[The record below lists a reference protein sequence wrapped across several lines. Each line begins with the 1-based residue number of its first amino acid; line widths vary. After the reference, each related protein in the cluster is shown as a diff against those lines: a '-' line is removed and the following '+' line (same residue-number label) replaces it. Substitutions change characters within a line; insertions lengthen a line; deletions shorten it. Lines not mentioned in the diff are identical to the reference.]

1 MGLCVVY
8 GYYMIFISLISS
20 RTSGIQPNVF
30 RNPLAANVSSCTV
43 AAVGRRRGMTHSRVV
58 QMTSFLLFTPRRQP
72 RSTTVW
78 TNRSSPPLKVPIY
91 GLLLLQVEA
100 TRSSAVLVVIII
112 NVACHVAELPVV
124 TKAVAYTTP
133 VV

>member
-1 MGLCVVY
+1 
-8 GYYMIFISLISS
+8 
-20 RTSGIQPNVF
+20 
-30 RNPLAANVSSCTV
+30 
-43 AAVGRRRGMTHSRVV
+43 MTHSRVV

-91 GLLLLQVEA
+91 GLLLLLQVEA

-133 VV
+133 DV